1 MILAN
6 FFNIKSTNGLYF
18 YGLDYTKENLDLVR
32 KILVRPELESRVKT
46 ALPDIEIVTCSISRY
61 LKEIMLAH
69 WHGDLLFMPTSHPL
83 PFIHRQWVV
92 LHDAYP
98 FEVGAISSLKRLLL
112 RWSLSLSRCR
122 VGYINCSDAKPYLT
136 KLGVPSKRQVFAPN
150 KFPEPMRVTAG
161 NDTATGSIRV
171 GLLGTDSPKKNYARL
186 FSAVQHVDPS
196 SALIFYVYGHGTTYF
211 TQVRAQFPD
220 LQIELVKSDEKTL
233 EEFMGSVDVLASAAE
248 QEGFGRPIASALLC
262 GLPVKLLDRPVFREF
277 FNEGASFYSDVDL
290 LARGL
295 LLPLD
300 KSTHT
305 PYTPPAHVI
314 NAYVSANEEIRRL
327 GSLSAK

>member
-1 MILAN
+1 MITAV
-6 FFNIKSTNGLYF
+6 FFNIKTTNGLFF
-18 YGLDYTKENLDLVR
+18 YGLDYVRENIGLVR
-32 KILVRPELESRVKT
+32 KVLVRPGLESRTKE
-46 ALPDIEIVTCSISRY
+46 ALPGVEIVACSMSRY
-61 LKEIMLAH
+61 LLEIMLAH
-69 WHGDLLFMPTSHPL
+69 WKDDLLFTPTSHPL

-98 FEVGAISSLKRLLL
+98 FEVGAISTLKRLLF

-122 VGYINCSDAKPYLT
+122 VGYINCSDAMPFLT
-136 KLGVPSKRQVFAPN
+136 KLGVPSERQVFAPN
-150 KFPEPMRVTAG
+150 KFPEPMSVTAEINLAIG
-161 NDTATGSIRV
+161 AIRV

-186 FSAVQHVDPS
+186 FSAVQLAGQS
-196 SALIFYVYGHGTTYF
+196 SSLIFHVYGHNTTYF

-220 LQIELVKSDEKTL
+220 LQIELVKSDENTL
-233 EEFMGSVDVLASAAE
+233 EEFMSSVDVLASAAE

-295 LLPLD
+295 LLPPD
-300 KSTHT
+300 KSMHT

-314 NAYVSANEEIRRL
+314 DAYVSANEEIRRL